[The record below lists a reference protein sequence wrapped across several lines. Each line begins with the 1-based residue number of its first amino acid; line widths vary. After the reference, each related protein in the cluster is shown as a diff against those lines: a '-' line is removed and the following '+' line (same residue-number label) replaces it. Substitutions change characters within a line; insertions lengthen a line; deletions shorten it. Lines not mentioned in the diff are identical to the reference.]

1 MKLSNKILLGFF
13 GFIFLYL
20 TAVFAELRLTGIS
33 NVIDHKN
40 SVAET
45 VDLSGISYLILNDCD
60 KDVKITGSDRAM
72 LEVRSLSGSLLKK
85 LKYEI
90 SGDTLTLSGFQ
101 SSISGAVRIS
111 VFVLKPGLKGITVK
125 SSSGTIEGLQQESLQ
140 LSQNSGRIWMS
151 ENKISN
157 FQTDLSNGSTLS
169 ISKTTLDTLSA
180 RIDGSKLH
188 VLSPVG
194 LVQGT
199 IENNSRL
206 QLSELQEIQVKKD
219 KNSNLFMY
227 Q

>member
-20 TAVFAELRLTGIS
+20 TAVFAELRLTGTS
-33 NVIDHKN
+33 NVIDPKN
-40 SVAET
+40 SIAET

-60 KDVKITGSDRAM
+60 KDVNITGSDHTR
-72 LEVRSLSGSLLKK
+72 LEVRSLSGSLLQK

-101 SSISGAVRIS
+101 SKIASSLRLS
-111 VFVLKPGLKGITVK
+111 VFVAKPGLKGITVK

-151 ENKISN
+151 DNKIAN
-157 FQTDLSNGSTLS
+157 IQTDLSNGSTLS
-169 ISKTTLDTLSA
+169 ISKTTLDTLST

-219 KNSNLFMY
+219 KNSHLFMY

>member
-1 MKLSNKILLGFF
+1 MKLSNKVLLGFF

-20 TAVFAELRLTGIS
+20 SAVFAELRLTGVS

-40 SVAET
+40 SIAET

-60 KDVKITGSDRAM
+60 KDVNITGSDHTR
-72 LEVRSLSGSLLKK
+72 LEVRSLSGSLLEK
-85 LKYEI
+85 LKYKI

-101 SSISGAVRIS
+101 SKVAGGLRLS
-111 VFVLKPGLKGITVK
+111 VFVAKPGLRGIIVK

-140 LSQNSGRIWMS
+140 LSENAGRIWMS

-157 FQTDLSNGSTLS
+157 IQTDLSNGSSLS
-169 ISKTTLDTLSA
+169 IAKTTLDTLSA
-180 RIDGSKLH
+180 RIDGSQLH
-188 VLSPVG
+188 VLAPVG
-194 LVQGT
+194 LVQGS

-206 QLSELQEIQVKKD
+206 QLNELQEIQVKKD
-219 KNSNLFMY
+219 KGSRLFMY